1 MIASK
6 CYKYIKYTNPCLL
19 ISKLLITNMFIQIVH
34 KVHTET
40 DDVLKSIGNC
50 AMPIIISSLS

>member
-19 ISKLLITNMFIQIVH
+19 ISKLLITNLFIQIVH
-34 KVHTET
+34 KVHTAQT
-40 DDVLKSIGNC
+40 
-50 AMPIIISSLS
+50 MF